1 MRGTLAVIDA
11 DEQVR
16 DQVARQ
22 VEAAGIIAQS
32 YDTLDQFVTRRAGG
46 EQVVLVGDDTP
57 TALGVCEH
65 LRSQGFWLA
74 VIAYASRPSL
84 RRVVAVLRGGG
95 YDYFSLPLDTA
106 ALLRSIDQL
115 GDGNAP
121 YVAARQRAAAART
134 RLAHLS
140 PREREVLARMAGG
153 HSNKVIGIELGISPR
168 TVEIHR
174 ANMLSKLGACS
185 STEALRMYF
194 EEHLLNG
201 AAARPEG

>member
-1 MRGTLAVIDA
+1 MRGSVAVIEA
-11 DEQVR
+11 DEELR

-22 VEAAGIIAQS
+22 VGAVGAVAEPFS
-32 YDTLDQFVTRRAGG
+32 TLEQFVASRRGD

-57 TALGVCEH
+57 TALGVSEQ
-65 LRSQGFWLA
+65 LRAQGQWLA
-74 VIAYASRPSL
+74 VIAYATQPSL
-84 RRVVAVLRGGG
+84 PRVVAVLRGGG

-106 ALLRSIDQL
+106 ALLRSIEQL
-115 GDGNAP
+115 GDGDGP
-121 YVAARQRAAAART
+121 YAVARQRAAQART

-140 PREREVLARMAGG
+140 PREREVLSRMAGG
-153 HSNKVIGIELGISPR
+153 HSNKAIGIELGISPR

-201 AAARPEG
+201 AAARPGG

>member
-1 MRGTLAVIDA
+1 MREALAVIDA

-16 DQVARQ
+16 HRVARQ
-22 VEAAGIIAQS
+22 VETAGVIAEPF
-32 YDTLDQFVTRRAGG
+32 DTLDQFVTRRVGD
-46 EQVVLVGDDTP
+46 ELVVLVGDDTP
-57 TALGVCEH
+57 MALGVCEQ
-65 LRSQGFWLA
+65 LRAQGCWLA

-106 ALLRSIDQL
+106 ALLRSIEQL
-115 GDGNAP
+115 GDGTGP
-121 YVAARQRAAAART
+121 YAAARQRAAVART

-140 PREREVLARMAGG
+140 PREREVLSRMAGG

-174 ANMLSKLGACS
+174 ANMLAKLGACS

>member
-1 MRGTLAVIDA
+1 MRGTLAVIDP
-11 DEQVR
+11 DEQLR

-22 VEAAGIIAQS
+22 VETAGVIAAPFA
-32 YDTLDQFVTRRAGG
+32 TLDQFLARRAGG
-46 EQVVLVGDDTP
+46 ELVVLVGDDTP
-57 TALGVCEH
+57 LALGMCEH
-65 LRSQGFWLA
+65 LRAQGCWLA
-74 VIAYASRPSL
+74 VIAYATRPSL

-95 YDYFSLPLDTA
+95 YDYFALPFDTA
-106 ALLRSIDQL
+106 ALLHSIDQL
-115 GDGNAP
+115 GDGDGP
-121 YVAARQRAAAART
+121 YAAARQRAAAART

-140 PREREVLARMAGG
+140 PREREVLSRMAGG

-194 EEHLLNG
+194 EEHLLSG